1 MLYNGCGD
9 GMNIDITRLRSGIDE
24 YTDIDLNY
32 SFSKEQLNNTGIL
45 ELNDVSIKGKIT
57 KNFDK
62 LHLNIKIIGVMIL
75 PCSISLKPTKYP
87 FSIQI
92 DDDLDELL
100 ADFDKN
106 EANTLDIFPIIW
118 ENILME
124 IPLKV
129 VNEDLSDV
137 KTEGEGWKFVTS
149 KEERINPELEKLKD
163 LL

>member
-1 MLYNGCGD
+1 MVVVM
-9 GMNIDITRLRSGIDE
+9 GMSIDITRLRSGIDE
-24 YTDIDLNY
+24 YTNIDLNY

-45 ELNDVSIKGKIT
+45 ELNDVSIKGQIT

-62 LHLNIKIIGVMIL
+62 LHLNLKIEGVMIL

-92 DDDLDELL
+92 DDDLANLL
-100 ADFDKN
+100 EDFDKN

-129 VNEDLSDV
+129 VNDDLSDV
-137 KTEGEGWKFVTS
+137 KTEGDGWKFVTD

>member
-1 MLYNGCGD
+1 
-9 GMNIDITRLRSGIDE
+9 MNIDITKLKSAIDSSALI
-24 YTDIDLNY
+24 DINY
-32 SFSKEQLNNTGIL
+32 SFTKEQLENTNII
-45 ELNDVSIKGKIT
+45 ELNNIKIKGEIT
-57 KNFDK
+57 NGIENYRLK
-62 LHLNIKIIGVMIL
+62 LNIKGTMIL

-87 FSIQI
+87 FSI
-92 DDDLDELL
+92 DLDDEIYEFLEE
-100 ADFDKN
+100 N
-106 EANTLDIFPIIW
+106 IENNQNTIDIFPIIW

-137 KTEGEGWKFVTS
+137 KKEGEGWKFITD

>member
-1 MLYNGCGD
+1 
-9 GMNIDITRLRSGIDE
+9 MNIDITRLKSGIDSNVL
-24 YTDIDLNY
+24 IDLNY
-32 SFSKEQLNNTGIL
+32 SFTKEQLENTSIL
-45 ELNDVSIKGKIT
+45 ELNDVKIKGEITNGIEDYHIKLSIKGT
-57 KNFDK
+57 
-62 LHLNIKIIGVMIL
+62 MIL

-87 FSIQI
+87 FSIEI
-92 DDDLDELL
+92 DDDLSEFLEENL
-100 ADFDKN
+100 EN
-106 EANTLDIFPIIW
+106 NQNSIDIFPIIW

-137 KTEGEGWKFVTS
+137 KKEGEGWKFITD

>member
-1 MLYNGCGD
+1 
-9 GMNIDITRLRSGIDE
+9 MNIDITRLKSGIDSSAL
-24 YTDIDLNY
+24 IDLNY
-32 SFSKEQLNNTGIL
+32 SFTKEQLKNTNIL
-45 ELNDVSIKGKIT
+45 ELNDVKIKGEITNGIDDYHIKLSIKGT
-57 KNFDK
+57 
-62 LHLNIKIIGVMIL
+62 MIL

-87 FSIQI
+87 FSIEI
-92 DDDLDELL
+92 DDDLKEILEENL
-100 ADFDKN
+100 EN
-106 EANTLDIFPIIW
+106 NQNSIDIFPIIW

>member
-1 MLYNGCGD
+1 MVVVM

-24 YTDIDLNY
+24 YTNIDLNY

-45 ELNDVSIKGKIT
+45 ELNDVSIKGQIT

-62 LHLNIKIIGVMIL
+62 LHLNLKIEGVMIL

-92 DDDLDELL
+92 DDDLANLL
-100 ADFDKN
+100 EDFDKN

-137 KTEGEGWKFVTS
+137 KKEGEGWKFITD

>member
-1 MLYNGCGD
+1 
-9 GMNIDITRLRSGIDE
+9 MNIDITRLKSGIDSNVI
-24 YTDIDLNY
+24 IDLNY
-32 SFSKEQLNNTGIL
+32 SFTKEQLENTNIL
-45 ELNDVSIKGKIT
+45 ELNDVKIKGEIT
-57 KNFDK
+57 NGIENYHLK
-62 LHLNIKIIGVMIL
+62 LNIKGTMIL

-87 FSIQI
+87 FSIEI
-92 DDDLDELL
+92 DDELSEFL
-100 ADFDKN
+100 EEN
-106 EANTLDIFPIIW
+106 LENNQNTIDIFPIIW

-137 KTEGEGWKFVTS
+137 KKEGEGWKFITD